1 MPKKRSLDP
10 WILNAALEGL
20 EDRAQQ
26 LDAYIV
32 VVQRL
37 LSTSPGK
44 RVAAAGQGGAR
55 PKRKVSAAA
64 RRCMAAAQK
73 RRWAEYRKKKAGSV
87 KARGKE

>member
-10 WILNAALEGL
+10 WILHAALEGL
-20 EDRAQQ
+20 EDREQQ

-37 LSTSPGK
+37 LSARPGK
-44 RVAAAGQGGAR
+44 RVVAAQAGAT

-64 RRCMAAAQK
+64 RRRMAAAQK
-73 RRWAEYRKKKAGSV
+73 RRWAEYRKKKAGRV
-87 KARGKE
+87 KVRGKK